1 MEGGLGLIGGGG
13 GGISSGGST
22 NGSVST
28 VTKAEVVEQDYYFM
42 DLSTEVSSS
51 YQSNPP
57 TEAEL
62 ELGLG
67 LSLGGGI
74 VSKSITTCSKKEH
87 GGRVLTVKDLG
98 SIDSAAS
105 SSSSSGRGSCSNN
118 NGSSSA
124 AAVAGTKRT
133 ADSVPE
139 LATNTAASQV
149 VGWPPIRAYRMNSLV
164 NQVKVSSEGDNNSK
178 KKVNAIN
185 CSSND
190 NNNTVVKENQ
200 RNLLF
205 VKVNMDGERIGRKV
219 DLNAHA
225 CYDTLAQALEEMFHR
240 PTTANFIRS
249 NGEKEFSS
257 KLLDGS
263 SDFVLTYKDKEGDWM
278 LVGDVPWGMFLN
290 TAKSLRIMRTSEVNG
305 LAAPR
310 FEDSEKQIKKP
321 I

>member
-1 MEGGLGLIGGGG
+1 MEGGLGLIGGGGGG

-28 VTKAEVVEQDYYFM
+28 VTKAVEQDYSFM
-42 DLSTEVSSS
+42 GSSTEVCSS
-51 YQSNPP
+51 YQSNPQ

-87 GGRVLTVKDLG
+87 GGRILSVEDLG
-98 SIDSAAS
+98 SIGSAAS
-105 SSSSSGRGSCSNN
+105 SFSSSGRGSCSNN
-118 NGSSSA
+118 NGSS

-139 LATNTAASQV
+139 PATNTAASQV

-164 NQVKVSSEGDNNSK
+164 NQVKVSSKGDNNLK
-178 KKVNAIN
+178 KKVTTIN

-190 NNNTVVKENQ
+190 DKNNTIVKENG
-200 RNLLF
+200 RNLWF

-219 DLNAHA
+219 DLNAHT
-225 CYDTLAQALEEMFHR
+225 CYDTLAQALEEMFHK
-240 PTTANFIRS
+240 PTIANFIRS

-263 SDFVLTYKDKEGDWM
+263 SDFVLTYEDREGDWM

-290 TAKSLRIMRTSEVNG
+290 TAKRLRIMRTSEMNG
-305 LAAPR
+305 LEAPR
-310 FEDSEKQIKKP
+310 FEYPEKQMKKP

>member
-1 MEGGLGLIGGGG
+1 
-13 GGISSGGST
+13 
-22 NGSVST
+22 VC
-28 VTKAEVVEQDYYFM
+28 
-42 DLSTEVSSS
+42 SS
-51 YQSNPP
+51 YQSNPQ

-67 LSLGGGI
+67 LSFGGGI

-87 GGRVLTVKDLG
+87 GGRILSVEDLLG
-98 SIDSAAS
+98 SIGSAAS

-118 NGSSSA
+118 NASSS

-133 ADSVPE
+133 ADAVPE

-164 NQVKVSSEGDNNSK
+164 NQVKVSSEGDSNLK
-178 KKVNAIN
+178 KKVTTIN
-185 CSSND
+185 CSSNND
-190 NNNTVVKENQ
+190 KNNTIVKENG

-219 DLNAHA
+219 DLNAHT
-225 CYDTLAQALEEMFHR
+225 CYDTLAQALEELFHR
-240 PTTANFIRS
+240 PTTANFIHECIAHLVFSPPTTS

-257 KLLDGS
+257 KLLDGL
-263 SDFVLTYKDKEGDWM
+263 SDFVLTYEDREGDWM

-290 TAKSLRIMRTSEVNG
+290 TAKRLRIMRTSEMNG

-310 FEDSEKQIKKP
+310 FEDPEKQMKKP

>member
-13 GGISSGGST
+13 GGGGISGGST

-28 VTKAEVVEQDYYFM
+28 VTKAEVVEQDDYFM
-42 DLSTEVSSS
+42 GLSTEVCSS
-51 YQSNPP
+51 YQSNPQ
-57 TEAEL
+57 TESEL

-67 LSLGGGI
+67 LSLSGGI

-87 GGRVLTVKDLG
+87 GGRILSVEDLG
-98 SIDSAAS
+98 SIGSAAS
-105 SSSSSGRGSCSNN
+105 SSSSYGRGSCSNN
-118 NGSSSA
+118 NGSST
-124 AAVAGTKRT
+124 AVTGTKRIV
-133 ADSVPE
+133 DF
-139 LATNTAASQV
+139 V
-149 VGWPPIRAYRMNSLV
+149 VGWPPIREYRMNSLV
-164 NQVKVSSEGDNNSK
+164 NQVKVSSKGDNNLK
-178 KKVNAIN
+178 KKVTCN
-185 CSSND
+185 SNND
-190 NNNTVVKENQ
+190 KNKENG

-205 VKVNMDGERIGRKV
+205 VKVNMDGEQIGRKV
-219 DLNAHA
+219 DLNART
-225 CYDTLAQALEEMFHR
+225 CYDTLAQALEEMFHN

-263 SDFVLTYKDKEGDWM
+263 SDFVLTYEDREGDWM

-290 TAKSLRIMRTSEVNG
+290 TAKRLRIMRTSEMNG

-310 FEDSEKQIKKP
+310 FEDPEKQMKKP

>member
-1 MEGGLGLIGGGG
+1 MDGGLGLIGGGG

-22 NGSVST
+22 NGSVSI
-28 VTKAEVVEQDYYFM
+28 VTKAEVVEEDYYYM
-42 DLSTEVSSS
+42 GLSTEVCSS

-57 TEAEL
+57 TEAQL

-74 VSKSITTCSKKEH
+74 VNKSKTTLSKKEH
-87 GGRVLTVKDLG
+87 GARILPVKDLG
-98 SIDSAAS
+98 SIGSSTSS

-124 AAVAGTKRT
+124 AVAGTKRT
-133 ADSVPE
+133 ADSAPE
-139 LATNTAASQV
+139 PASHTAASQV

-164 NQVKVSSEGDNNSK
+164 KVSSGRDNNSK
-178 KKVNAIN
+178 KKVNTIN
-185 CSSND
+185 CSSNND
-190 NNNTVVKENQ
+190 NNNSIVKENR

-219 DLNAHA
+219 DLNAHT
-225 CYDTLAQALEEMFHR
+225 CYNTLAQALEEMFHK
-240 PTTANFIRS
+240 PTTANFICS
-249 NGEKEFSS
+249 NGEKELSS
-257 KLLDGS
+257 KLLNGS
-263 SDFVLTYKDKEGDWM
+263 SDFVLTYEDKEGDWM

-290 TAKSLRIMRTSEVNG
+290 TAKRLRIMRTSEMNG

-310 FEDSEKQIKKP
+310 FEDSEKLIKKP

>member
-1 MEGGLGLIGGGG
+1 MEGGLGLIGGG

-42 DLSTEVSSS
+42 GLSTEVSSS

-57 TEAEL
+57 TAAEL

-98 SIDSAAS
+98 SIGSAAS

-118 NGSSSA
+118 NGSSSS

-139 LATNTAASQV
+139 LATNTASQV

-164 NQVKVSSEGDNNSK
+164 NQVKVSSEGDNNLK
-178 KKVNAIN
+178 KKVDAIN
-185 CSSND
+185 CSSNND
-190 NNNTVVKENQ
+190 INNTIVKENQ

-219 DLNAHA
+219 DLNAHT

-240 PTTANFIRS
+240 PTTANFICS
-249 NGEKEFSS
+249 NLEKEFSS

-263 SDFVLTYKDKEGDWM
+263 SDFVLTYEDKEGDWM

-290 TAKSLRIMRTSEVNG
+290 TAKRLRIMRTSEMNG